1 MQVLC
6 VEDNFL
12 EAEVVEAMLR
22 SEGHFCHTTGSGRQA
37 VVLAKR
43 NDYDL
48 IILDINLPDIDG
60 FEVIQQMRAKGLDI
74 PFLIQS
80 GLVDRDHKL
89 DGLGFGVEDYLIK
102 PFSKDELVSCME
114 SVMSRLTQTTATT
127 VVPFPTLHSKFL
139 AEGTD
144 RREHRRF
151 ATLMSAEID
160 DGENRR
166 ACTILNLSEGGATIR
181 LVGEPTRC
189 PPIFKLS
196 MPYEI
201 AQHCRVCWRLGDKL
215 GVRFAEAKTSYT
227 KSERS

>member
-6 VEDNFL
+6 VEDNPV
-12 EAEVVEAMLR
+12 EAAVVEAMLR

-60 FEVIQQMRAKGLDI
+60 FDVIQEMRAKGLDI

-80 GLVDRDHKL
+80 GLVDRDHQL
-89 DGLGFGVEDYLIK
+89 DGLGFGVEDYLVK
-102 PFSKDELVSCME
+102 PFSKDELIACME
-114 SVMSRLTQTTATT
+114 HVLSRLTQTTAST
-127 VVPFPTLHSKFL
+127 VVPFPTLHKQFL
-139 AEGTD
+139 AEGSN

-151 ATLMSAEID
+151 ATLMSAEISD
-160 DGENRR
+160 DVDRL

-181 LVGEPTRC
+181 LANADVHC
-189 PPIFKLS
+189 PPKFKLS

-201 AQHCRVCWRLGDKL
+201 VQKGRVCWRLGDKV
-215 GVRFAEAKTSYT
+215 GVIFAGTDAP
-227 KSERS
+227 